1 VNLKFSRV
9 AELYEKIEHTTK
21 RLEMT
26 DHLVNLFKDTPSQI
40 IDKVVYL
47 TQGKLYP
54 DYMGIELGMA
64 ERMAID
70 AISRATLVA
79 KKKITQLYKKV
90 GDLGLTVEELLK
102 GRFPPVKALT
112 VEDVYSTLD
121 KIAHTSGK
129 GSNEVKV
136 RSLANLLKGSSPK
149 EAKYIIRIVTRKLRL
164 GIGDMTILDALA
176 LAFTGDRANRTLLEE
191 AYNLSSDLGI
201 VSKTIAQ
208 KGLEGIKKFQITL
221 GKPIRPMLAER
232 MPSAEEILERLN
244 GRASAEFKYD
254 GLRIQ
259 AHLSPKE
266 VYLFSRRMENIT
278 SQFPDVAEALQKSL
292 KVDEAIVEGEC
303 VAIDP
308 NTGEMYPFQMISR
321 RRGRKYDIERMM
333 EEIPVNIYLFDI
345 LYLNGVN
352 MTKKPYLE
360 RRKALER
367 VIEEGEKVKLA
378 EYKIID
384 NPEDLELYMKLAVER
399 GCEGLLVKSIDEDS
413 IYTAGKRGFKWLKY
427 KREYKS
433 EMGDTVDLVI
443 VGAFAG
449 RGKRA
454 GTYGALLMAA
464 YNHER
469 DIFETVRKLGTGF
482 TDEELAKLPKILEP
496 YRTDRRH
503 PRVDSTIEAD
513 VWFVPAIVLEVRGAE
528 LTLSPSHRC
537 GWGKIAENAGLA
549 IRFPRLE
556 KWRTD
561 KSPEDATT
569 VKEIIEMYHNQLKHI

>member
-1 VNLKFSRV
+1 MEFSRV
-9 AELYEKIEHTTK
+9 ADLYEKIEDTTK

-26 DHLVNLFKDTPSQI
+26 DHLVSLFKDSPPQI

-64 ERMAID
+64 ERMAIE
-70 AISRATLVA
+70 AVSRATLVA
-79 KKKITQLYKKV
+79 KKKINQLYKQS

-102 GRFPPVKALT
+102 GRFPPLKALT

-121 KIAHTSGK
+121 KIAKTSGK
-129 GSNEVKV
+129 GSNEIKI
-136 RSLANLLKGSSPK
+136 RLLSRLLRGSRPK
-149 EAKYIIRIVTRKLRL
+149 EAKYIVRIVTGKLRL

-176 LAFTGDRANRTLLEE
+176 LAFTGDKSNRPILEE

-201 VSKTIAQ
+201 VAKTIAE
-208 KGLEGIKKFQITL
+208 KGLEGIKKFQVTI
-221 GKPIRPMLAER
+221 GRPIRPMLAER
-232 MPSAEEILERLN
+232 MSSAEEILERMN
-244 GRASAEFKYD
+244 GKASAEFKYD

-259 AHLSPKE
+259 AHISPNE

-278 SQFPDVAEALQKSL
+278 SQFPDVAEALKKSL

-303 VAIDP
+303 VAVDP
-308 NTGEMYPFQMISR
+308 HTGEMYPFQMISR
-321 RRGRKYDIERMM
+321 RRGRKYDIEKMM
-333 EEIPVNIYLFDI
+333 EEIPVNIYLFDV
-345 LYLNGVN
+345 LYVNGVDL
-352 MTKKPYLE
+352 TKKPYLE
-360 RRKALER
+360 RRSALEKI
-367 VIEEGEKVKLA
+367 VEETDKVKLA

-384 NPEDLELYMKLAVER
+384 NPKDLELYMHIAIEK
-399 GCEGLLVKSIDEDS
+399 GCEGVMVKSIDEDS

-433 EMGDTVDLVI
+433 EMGDTVDLVV

-449 RGKRA
+449 KGKRA

-469 DIFETVRKLGTGF
+469 DVFETVCKLGTGF
-482 TDEELAKLPKILEP
+482 TDEELAKLPELLKPYKIE
-496 YRTDRRH
+496 RCH
-503 PRVDSTIEAD
+503 PRVDSSIEAD

-528 LTLSPSHRC
+528 LTLSPSHKC
-537 GWGKIAENAGLA
+537 GWGKVAENAGLA

-569 VKEIIEMYHNQLKHI
+569 VQEIIEMYKNQLKHI

>member
-1 VNLKFSRV
+1 MEFSRV
-9 AELYEKIEHTTK
+9 ADLYEKIEDTTK

-26 DHLVNLFKDTPSQI
+26 DHLVSLFKDSPPQM
-40 IDKVVYL
+40 IDKVIYL

-64 ERMAID
+64 ERMAIE
-70 AISRATLVA
+70 AVSRATLVA
-79 KKKITQLYKKV
+79 KKKINQLYKQY
-90 GDLGLTVEELLK
+90 GDLGSTVEDLLK
-102 GRFPPVKALT
+102 GRFPPLKALT

-121 KIAHTSGK
+121 KIAKTSGK
-129 GSNEVKV
+129 GSNEIKI
-136 RSLANLLKGSSPK
+136 RLLSKLLRESRPK
-149 EAKYIIRIVTRKLRL
+149 EAKYIVRIVTGKLRL

-176 LAFTGDRANRTLLEE
+176 LAFTGDKSNRLILEE

-201 VSKTIAQ
+201 VAKTIAE
-208 KGLEGIKKFQITL
+208 KGLEGIKKFQVTI
-221 GKPIRPMLAER
+221 GRPIRPMLAER
-232 MPSAEEILERLN
+232 MASVEEILERMN
-244 GRASAEFKYD
+244 GKASVEFKYD

-259 AHLSPKE
+259 AHISPKE

-278 SQFPDVAEALQKSL
+278 TQFPDVAEALRKSL

-303 VAIDP
+303 VAVDP
-308 NTGEMYPFQMISR
+308 HTGEMYPFQMISR
-321 RRGRKYDIERMM
+321 RRGRKYDIEKMM
-333 EEIPVNIYLFDI
+333 EEIPVNIYLFDV
-345 LYLNGVN
+345 LYLNGVD

-360 RRKALER
+360 RRSTLEKI
-367 VIEEGEKVKLA
+367 VEESDKVKLA
-378 EYKIID
+378 EYRIID
-384 NPEDLELYMKLAVER
+384 NPKDLELYMHIAIEK
-399 GCEGLLVKSIDEDS
+399 GCEGVMVKSIDEDS

-433 EMGDTVDLVI
+433 EMGDTVDLVV

-469 DIFETVRKLGTGF
+469 DMFETVCKLGTGF
-482 TDEELAKLPKILEP
+482 TDEELARLPEILKPYKLEHC
-496 YRTDRRH
+496 H
-503 PRVDSTIEAD
+503 PRVDSAIKAD

-537 GWGKIAENAGLA
+537 GWGKVAENAGLA

-569 VKEIIEMYHNQLKHI
+569 VKEIIEMYRNQLKHI

>member
-1 VNLKFSRV
+1 LEFSRV
-9 AELYEKIEHTTK
+9 ADLYEKIEDTTK

-26 DHLVNLFKDTPSQI
+26 DHLVSLFRDSPPQI

-64 ERMAID
+64 ERMAIE
-70 AISRATLVA
+70 AVSRATLVA
-79 KKKITQLYKKV
+79 KKKINQLYKQS

-102 GRFPPVKALT
+102 GRFPPLKALT

-121 KIAHTSGK
+121 KIAKTSGK
-129 GSNEVKV
+129 GSNEIKI
-136 RSLANLLKGSSPK
+136 RLLSRLLRGSRPK
-149 EAKYIIRIVTRKLRL
+149 EAKYIVRIVTGKLRL

-176 LAFTGDRANRTLLEE
+176 LAFTGDKSNRPILEE

-201 VSKTIAQ
+201 VAKTIAE
-208 KGLEGIKKFQITL
+208 KGLEGIKKFQVTI
-221 GKPIRPMLAER
+221 GRPIRPMLAER
-232 MPSAEEILERLN
+232 MSSAEEILERMN
-244 GRASAEFKYD
+244 GKASAEFKYD

-259 AHLSPKE
+259 AHISPNE

-278 SQFPDVAEALQKSL
+278 SQFPDVAEALKKSL

-303 VAIDP
+303 VAVDP
-308 NTGEMYPFQMISR
+308 HTGEMYPFQMISR
-321 RRGRKYDIERMM
+321 RRGRKYDIEKMM
-333 EEIPVNIYLFDI
+333 EEIPVNIYLFDV
-345 LYLNGVN
+345 LYVNGVDL
-352 MTKKPYLE
+352 TKKPYLE
-360 RRKALER
+360 RRSALEKI
-367 VIEEGEKVKLA
+367 VEETDKVKLA

-384 NPEDLELYMKLAVER
+384 NPKDLELYMHIAIEK
-399 GCEGLLVKSIDEDS
+399 GCEGVMVKSIDEDS

-433 EMGDTVDLVI
+433 EMGDTVDLVV

-449 RGKRA
+449 KGKRA

-469 DIFETVRKLGTGF
+469 DVFETVCKLGTGF
-482 TDEELAKLPKILEP
+482 TDEELAKLPELLKPYKIE
-496 YRTDRRH
+496 RCH
-503 PRVDSTIEAD
+503 PRVDSSIEAD

-537 GWGKIAENAGLA
+537 GWGKVAENAGLA

-569 VKEIIEMYHNQLKHI
+569 VQEIIEMYKNQLKHI

>member
-1 VNLKFSRV
+1 MEFSRV
-9 AELYEKIEHTTK
+9 ADLYEKIEDTTK

-26 DHLVNLFKDTPSQI
+26 DHLVSLFKDSPPQI

-64 ERMAID
+64 ERMAIE
-70 AISRATLVA
+70 ALSRATLVA
-79 KKKITQLYKKV
+79 KKKINQLYKES
-90 GDLGLTVEELLK
+90 GDLGSTIEELLK
-102 GRFPPVKALT
+102 GRFPPLKALT

-121 KIAHTSGK
+121 KIAKTSGK
-129 GSNEVKV
+129 GSNEIKI
-136 RSLANLLKGSSPK
+136 RLLSKLLRGSKPK
-149 EAKYIIRIVTRKLRL
+149 EAKYIVRIVTGKLRL

-176 LAFTGDRANRTLLEE
+176 LAFTGDKSNRPILEE

-201 VSKTIAQ
+201 VAKTIAE
-208 KGLEGIKKFQITL
+208 KGLEGIKKFQVTI
-221 GKPIRPMLAER
+221 GRPIRPMLAER
-232 MPSAEEILERLN
+232 MSSAEETLERMN
-244 GRASAEFKYD
+244 GKASAEFKYD

-259 AHLSPKE
+259 AHVSPKG

-278 SQFPDVAEALQKSL
+278 SQFPDVAEALKKSL

-303 VAIDP
+303 VAVDP
-308 NTGEMYPFQMISR
+308 HTGEMYPFQMISR
-321 RRGRKYDIERMM
+321 RRGRKYDIEKMM
-333 EEIPVNIYLFDI
+333 EEIPVNIYLFDV
-345 LYLNGVN
+345 LYVNGVD

-360 RRKALER
+360 RRSALEKI
-367 VIEEGEKVKLA
+367 VEESDKVKLA

-384 NPEDLELYMKLAVER
+384 NPKDLELYMHIAIEK
-399 GCEGLLVKSIDEDS
+399 GCEGVMVKSIDEDS

-433 EMGDTVDLVI
+433 EMGDTVDLVV

-449 RGKRA
+449 KGKRA

-469 DIFETVRKLGTGF
+469 DVFETVCKLGTGF
-482 TDEELAKLPKILEP
+482 TDEELAKLPELLKPYKIEHC
-496 YRTDRRH
+496 H
-503 PRVDSTIEAD
+503 PRVDSSIEAD
-513 VWFVPAIVLEVRGAE
+513 VWFIPAIVLEVRGAE

-569 VKEIIEMYHNQLKHI
+569 VQEIIEMYKNQLKHI

>member
-1 VNLKFSRV
+1 MEFSRV
-9 AELYEKIEHTTK
+9 ADLYEKIEDTTK

-26 DHLVNLFKDTPSQI
+26 DHLVSLFRDSPPQI

-64 ERMAID
+64 ERMAIE
-70 AISRATLVA
+70 AVSRATLVA
-79 KKKITQLYKKV
+79 KKKINQLYKQS

-102 GRFPPVKALT
+102 GRFPPLKALT

-121 KIAHTSGK
+121 KIAKTSGK
-129 GSNEVKV
+129 GSNEIKI
-136 RSLANLLKGSSPK
+136 RLLSRLLRGSRPK
-149 EAKYIIRIVTRKLRL
+149 EAKYIVRIVTGKLRL

-176 LAFTGDRANRTLLEE
+176 LAFTGDKSNRPILEE

-201 VSKTIAQ
+201 VAKTIAE
-208 KGLEGIKKFQITL
+208 KGLEGIKKFQVTI
-221 GKPIRPMLAER
+221 GRPIRPMLAER
-232 MPSAEEILERLN
+232 MSSPEEILERMN
-244 GRASAEFKYD
+244 GKASAEFKYD

-259 AHLSPKE
+259 AHISPNE

-278 SQFPDVAEALQKSL
+278 SQFPDVAEALKKSL

-303 VAIDP
+303 VAVDP
-308 NTGEMYPFQMISR
+308 HTGEMYPFQMISR
-321 RRGRKYDIERMM
+321 RRGRKYDIEKMM
-333 EEIPVNIYLFDI
+333 EEIPVNIYLFDV
-345 LYLNGVN
+345 LYVNGVDL
-352 MTKKPYLE
+352 TKKPYLE
-360 RRKALER
+360 RRSALEKI
-367 VIEEGEKVKLA
+367 VEETDKVKLA

-384 NPEDLELYMKLAVER
+384 NPKDLELYMHIAIEK
-399 GCEGLLVKSIDEDS
+399 GCEGVMVKSIDEDS

-433 EMGDTVDLVI
+433 EMGDTVDLVV

-449 RGKRA
+449 KGKRA
-454 GTYGALLMAA
+454 GTYGDLLMAA

-469 DIFETVRKLGTGF
+469 DVFETVCKLGTGF
-482 TDEELAKLPKILEP
+482 TDEELAKLPELLKPYKIE
-496 YRTDRRH
+496 RCH
-503 PRVDSTIEAD
+503 PRVDSSIEAD

-537 GWGKIAENAGLA
+537 GWGKVAENAGLA

-569 VKEIIEMYHNQLKHI
+569 VQEIIEMYKNQLKHI

>member
-1 VNLKFSRV
+1 MEFSRV
-9 AELYEKIEHTTK
+9 ADLYEKIEDTTK

-26 DHLVNLFKDTPSQI
+26 DHLVSLFKDSPPQM
-40 IDKVVYL
+40 IDKVIYL

-64 ERMAID
+64 ERMAIE
-70 AISRATLVA
+70 AVSRATLVA
-79 KKKITQLYKKV
+79 KKKINQLYKQY
-90 GDLGLTVEELLK
+90 GDLGSTVEDLLK
-102 GRFPPVKALT
+102 GRFPPLKALT

-121 KIAHTSGK
+121 KIAKTSGK
-129 GSNEVKV
+129 GSNEIKI
-136 RSLANLLKGSSPK
+136 RLLSKLLRESRPK
-149 EAKYIIRIVTRKLRL
+149 EAKYIVRIVTGKLRL

-176 LAFTGDRANRTLLEE
+176 LAFTGDKSNRPILEE

-201 VSKTIAQ
+201 VAKTIAE
-208 KGLEGIKKFQITL
+208 KGLEGIKKFQVTI
-221 GKPIRPMLAER
+221 GRPIRPMLAER
-232 MPSAEEILERLN
+232 MASVEEILERMN
-244 GRASAEFKYD
+244 GKASVEFKYD

-259 AHLSPKE
+259 AHISPKE

-278 SQFPDVAEALQKSL
+278 TQFPDVAEALRKSL

-303 VAIDP
+303 VAVDP
-308 NTGEMYPFQMISR
+308 HTGEMYPFQMISR
-321 RRGRKYDIERMM
+321 RRGRKYDIEKMM
-333 EEIPVNIYLFDI
+333 EEIPVNIYLFDV
-345 LYLNGVN
+345 LYLNGVD

-360 RRKALER
+360 RRSTLEKI
-367 VIEEGEKVKLA
+367 VEESDKVKLA
-378 EYKIID
+378 EYRIID
-384 NPEDLELYMKLAVER
+384 NPKDLELYMHIAIEK
-399 GCEGLLVKSIDEDS
+399 GCEGVMVKSIDEDS

-433 EMGDTVDLVI
+433 EMGDTVDLVV

-469 DIFETVRKLGTGF
+469 DMFETVCKLGTGF
-482 TDEELAKLPKILEP
+482 TDEELARLPEILKPYKLEHC
-496 YRTDRRH
+496 H
-503 PRVDSTIEAD
+503 PRVDSAIKAD

-537 GWGKIAENAGLA
+537 GWGKVAENAGLA

-569 VKEIIEMYHNQLKHI
+569 VKEIIEMYRNQLKHI

>member
-1 VNLKFSRV
+1 MEFSRV
-9 AELYEKIEHTTK
+9 ADLYEKIEDTTK

-26 DHLVNLFKDTPSQI
+26 DHLVSLFKDSPPQI

-64 ERMAID
+64 ERMAIE
-70 AISRATLVA
+70 AVSRATLVA
-79 KKKITQLYKKV
+79 KKKINQLYKQS

-102 GRFPPVKALT
+102 GRFPPLKALT

-121 KIAHTSGK
+121 KIAKTSGK
-129 GSNEVKV
+129 GSNEIKI
-136 RSLANLLKGSSPK
+136 RLLSRLLRGSRPK
-149 EAKYIIRIVTRKLRL
+149 EAKYIVRIVTGKLRL

-176 LAFTGDRANRTLLEE
+176 LAFTGDKSNRPILEE

-201 VSKTIAQ
+201 VAKTIAE
-208 KGLEGIKKFQITL
+208 KGLEGIKKFQVTI
-221 GKPIRPMLAER
+221 GRPIRPMLAER
-232 MPSAEEILERLN
+232 MSSAEEILERMN
-244 GRASAEFKYD
+244 GKASAEFKYD

-259 AHLSPKE
+259 AHISPNE

-278 SQFPDVAEALQKSL
+278 SQFPDVAEALKKSL

-303 VAIDP
+303 VAVDP
-308 NTGEMYPFQMISR
+308 HTGEMYPFQMISR
-321 RRGRKYDIERMM
+321 RRGRKYDIEKMM
-333 EEIPVNIYLFDI
+333 EEIPVNIYLFDV
-345 LYLNGVN
+345 LYVNGVDL
-352 MTKKPYLE
+352 TKKPYLE
-360 RRKALER
+360 RRSALEKI
-367 VIEEGEKVKLA
+367 VEETDKVKLA

-384 NPEDLELYMKLAVER
+384 NPKDLELYMHIAIEK
-399 GCEGLLVKSIDEDS
+399 GCEGVMVKSIDEDS

-433 EMGDTVDLVI
+433 EMGDTVDLVV

-449 RGKRA
+449 KGKRA

-469 DIFETVRKLGTGF
+469 DVFETVCKLGTGF
-482 TDEELAKLPKILEP
+482 TDEELAKLPELLKPYKIE
-496 YRTDRRH
+496 RCH
-503 PRVDSTIEAD
+503 PRVDSGIEAD
-513 VWFVPAIVLEVRGAE
+513 VWFVPAVVLEVRGAE

-537 GWGKIAENAGLA
+537 GWGKVAENAGLA

-569 VKEIIEMYHNQLKHI
+569 VQEIIEMYKNQLKHI

>member
-1 VNLKFSRV
+1 MEFSRV
-9 AELYEKIEHTTK
+9 ADLYEKIEDTTK

-26 DHLVNLFKDTPSQI
+26 DHLVSLFKDSPPQI

-64 ERMAID
+64 ERMAIE
-70 AISRATLVA
+70 AVSRATLVA
-79 KKKITQLYKKV
+79 KKKINQLYKQS

-102 GRFPPVKALT
+102 GRFPPLKALT

-121 KIAHTSGK
+121 KIAKTSGK
-129 GSNEVKV
+129 GSNEIKI
-136 RSLANLLKGSSPK
+136 RLLSRLLRGSRPK
-149 EAKYIIRIVTRKLRL
+149 EAKYIVRIVTGKLRL

-176 LAFTGDRANRTLLEE
+176 LAFTGDKSNRPILEE

-201 VSKTIAQ
+201 VAKTIAE
-208 KGLEGIKKFQITL
+208 KGLEGIKKFQVTI
-221 GKPIRPMLAER
+221 GRPIRPMLAER
-232 MPSAEEILERLN
+232 MSSPEEILERMN
-244 GRASAEFKYD
+244 GKASAEFKYD

-259 AHLSPKE
+259 AHISPNE

-278 SQFPDVAEALQKSL
+278 SQFPDVAEALKKSL

-303 VAIDP
+303 VAVDP
-308 NTGEMYPFQMISR
+308 HTGEMYPFQMISR
-321 RRGRKYDIERMM
+321 RRGRKYDIEKMM
-333 EEIPVNIYLFDI
+333 EEIPVNIYLFDV
-345 LYLNGVN
+345 LYVNGVDL
-352 MTKKPYLE
+352 TKKPYLE
-360 RRKALER
+360 RRSALEKI
-367 VIEEGEKVKLA
+367 VEETDKVKLA

-384 NPEDLELYMKLAVER
+384 NPKDLELYMHIAIEK
-399 GCEGLLVKSIDEDS
+399 GCEGVMVKSIDEDS

-433 EMGDTVDLVI
+433 EMGDTVDLVV

-449 RGKRA
+449 KGKRA

-469 DIFETVRKLGTGF
+469 DVFETVCKLGTGF
-482 TDEELAKLPKILEP
+482 TDEELAKLPELLKPYKIE
-496 YRTDRRH
+496 RCH
-503 PRVDSTIEAD
+503 PRVDSSIEAD

-528 LTLSPSHRC
+528 LTLSPSHKC
-537 GWGKIAENAGLA
+537 GWGKVAENAGLA

-569 VKEIIEMYHNQLKHI
+569 VQEIIEMYKNQLKHI

>member
-1 VNLKFSRV
+1 MEFSRV
-9 AELYEKIEHTTK
+9 ADLYEKIEDTTK

-26 DHLVNLFKDTPSQI
+26 DHLVSLFKDSPPQM
-40 IDKVVYL
+40 IDKVIYL

-64 ERMAID
+64 ERMAIE
-70 AISRATLVA
+70 AVSRATLVA
-79 KKKITQLYKKV
+79 KKKINQLYKQY
-90 GDLGLTVEELLK
+90 GDLGSTVEDLLK
-102 GRFPPVKALT
+102 GRFPPLKALT

-121 KIAHTSGK
+121 KIAKTSGK
-129 GSNEVKV
+129 GSNEIKI
-136 RSLANLLKGSSPK
+136 RLLSKLLRESRPK
-149 EAKYIIRIVTRKLRL
+149 EAKYIVRIVTGKLRL

-176 LAFTGDRANRTLLEE
+176 LAFTGDKSNRPILEE

-201 VSKTIAQ
+201 VAKTIAE
-208 KGLEGIKKFQITL
+208 KGLEGIKKFQVTI
-221 GKPIRPMLAER
+221 GRPIRPMLAER
-232 MPSAEEILERLN
+232 MSSAEEILERMN
-244 GRASAEFKYD
+244 GKASAEFKYD

-259 AHLSPKE
+259 AHISPNE

-278 SQFPDVAEALQKSL
+278 SQFPDVAEALKKSL

-303 VAIDP
+303 VAVDP
-308 NTGEMYPFQMISR
+308 HTGEMYPFQMISR
-321 RRGRKYDIERMM
+321 RRGRKYDIEKMM
-333 EEIPVNIYLFDI
+333 EEIPVNIYLFDV
-345 LYLNGVN
+345 LYVNGVDL
-352 MTKKPYLE
+352 TKKPYLE
-360 RRKALER
+360 RRSALEKI
-367 VIEEGEKVKLA
+367 VEETDKVKLA

-384 NPEDLELYMKLAVER
+384 NPKDLELYMHIAIEK
-399 GCEGLLVKSIDEDS
+399 GCEGVMVKSIDEDS

-433 EMGDTVDLVI
+433 EMGDTVDLVV

-449 RGKRA
+449 KGKRA

-469 DIFETVRKLGTGF
+469 DVFETVCKLGTGF
-482 TDEELAKLPKILEP
+482 TDEELAKLPELLKPYKIE
-496 YRTDRRH
+496 RCH
-503 PRVDSTIEAD
+503 PRVDSSIEAD

-537 GWGKIAENAGLA
+537 GWGKVAENAGLA

-569 VKEIIEMYHNQLKHI
+569 VQEIIEMYKNQLKHI